1 MEKYTLAAYKG
12 LLTQLNLLVDA
23 EYASSEEEYV
33 TDITFNSKE
42 VTPGTLFICKGLNFK
57 EAYLKEAIERG
68 AIGYVSE
75 EKYPSGADISEFIVT
90 DVRVAMPQI
99 ADLYFDSPSK
109 KLHLIGVGGTKGK
122 TTTTH
127 YVKGIIDAYMEEQG
141 KKPCGMLSSI
151 ITYDGLTN
159 AAATNTTPEAI
170 ELQRH
175 LANAVEAG
183 LEYMVIEVSSQAL
196 KYNRVDCI
204 ELNVGIFLNI
214 AEDHISPLE
223 HKDFEDYFN
232 SKMMMFDQTKIA
244 VVNQDAAEFENV
256 LPHAQKAEELYTYSR
271 EIQSAD
277 YYGYAI
283 ESNILGTKFR
293 VKSEQFDE
301 DFELTMPGSF
311 NVENALAAIGATD
324 ALGIPYKYA
333 QKGLI
338 NVKVAGHMETWTS
351 NDDLITIFVDYAHN
365 KLSFETLYPA
375 LREDYPEHYIIG
387 VFGAPGGKARNR
399 RQELGSIAGKYADE
413 VILTMEDPDIERL
426 EDINAVLGKHIS
438 KFDTPYIS
446 IEDRGE
452 AIQHAIDSVT
462 KKTLI
467 VVTGK
472 GHETTQKIDGKYY
485 DIPTDIEQVDRL
497 MKEYDE
503 KHPANH

>member
-75 EKYPSGADISEFIVT
+75 EKYPSGADISEIIVT
-90 DVRVAMPQI
+90 EVRVAMPQI

-151 ITYDGLTN
+151 ITYDGLTD
-159 AAATNTTPEAI
+159 APAVNTTPEAI

-196 KYNRVDCI
+196 KYNRVDCL
-204 ELNVGIFLNI
+204 EFHVGIFLNI

-223 HKDFEDYFN
+223 HKDYEDYFQ
-232 SKMMMFDQTKIA
+232 SKMKMFEQTKVA
-244 VVNQDAAEFENV
+244 VVNKDADEYKAVRPYAENAEKV
-256 LPHAQKAEELYTYSR
+256 LTYSIKD
-271 EIQSAD
+271 EMAD
-277 YYGYAI
+277 YFGYAI
-283 ESNILGTKFR
+283 DSKITGTKFKA
-293 VKSEQFDE
+293 KSGSFDE
-301 DFELTMPGSF
+301 AFRLSMPGSF
-311 NVENALAAIGATD
+311 NVENALAAIAVADTFE
-324 ALGIPYKYA
+324 IPVEHA
-333 QKGLI
+333 QNGLT
-338 NVKVAGHMETWTS
+338 NVQVSGHMETWES
-351 NDDLITIFVDYAHN
+351 KDGLITAIVDYAHN
-365 KLSFETLYPA
+365 KLSFEKLYPA
-375 LREDYPEHYIIG
+375 IRQDYPDHRIVGI
-387 VFGAPGGKARNR
+387 FGAPGGKARNR
-399 RQELGSIAGKYADE
+399 REELGSIAGKYADE

-426 EDINAVLGKHIS
+426 KDINAVLGKHIS